1 MEMWQERHPLLLGLM
16 AVRMNTGF
24 LEGSLDQWLY
34 LVLVPFV
41 KKKKKNVPFDPTVPL
56 LGIYPKEITRDTSK
70 GC

>member
-1 MEMWQERHPLLLGLM
+1 MEMWQERHLLLLGLM
-16 AVRMNTGF
+16 GVRVSTGF

-41 KKKKKNVPFDPTVPL
+41 KKKKCPFDPTVPL